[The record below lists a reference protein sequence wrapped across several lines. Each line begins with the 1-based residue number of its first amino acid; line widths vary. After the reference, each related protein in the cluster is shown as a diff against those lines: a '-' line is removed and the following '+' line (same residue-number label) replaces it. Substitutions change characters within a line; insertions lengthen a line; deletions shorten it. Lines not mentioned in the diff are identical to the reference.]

1 MTADRSE
8 RERAAVAAAGLR
20 ISDKHAMSRA
30 GLAPMSLAGD
40 CQGQPASAM
49 RPGIVPMCLTC
60 SAFNGGDK
68 LGTLKPAAVRL
79 PPGMEWGCVNW
90 RGHAA
95 TVAGLRAAQVSQDLG
110 GCAEGQQH
118 TGGVMCGGEQR
129 GGE

>member
-1 MTADRSE
+1 MD
-8 RERAAVAAAGLR
+8 GLR

-40 CQGQPASAM
+40 CQGQPASTI

-60 SAFNGGDK
+60 GAFNGGYK

-90 RGHAA
+90 RAHGVGNVPHASEGVHP
-95 TVAGLRAAQVSQDLG
+95 TDFGGLNV
-110 GCAEGQQH
+110 QQH
-118 TGGVMCGGEQR
+118 TGGVST
-129 GGE
+129 